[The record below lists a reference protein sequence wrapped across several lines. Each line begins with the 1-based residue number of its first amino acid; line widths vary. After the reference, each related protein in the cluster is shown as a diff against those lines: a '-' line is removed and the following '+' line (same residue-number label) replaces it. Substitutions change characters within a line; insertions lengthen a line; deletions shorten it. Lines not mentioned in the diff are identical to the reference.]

1 MVGTPS
7 WMAPE
12 LIQGSKYD
20 TMVDIWSLGIVLL
33 ELVEGE
39 PPYIREHP
47 MRALFYITSR
57 PPPRL

>member
-1 MVGTPS
+1 
-7 WMAPE
+7 MAPE
-12 LIQGSKYD
+12 LIQGSNYD